1 VSSVLR
7 SFGGATRSPESVLV
21 GGMSGSAFGGV
32 GEGVTGTGLRACGEK
47 TCWQRGQVTFE
58 GTCSPVSLS
67 RAWQRGQTSFVDTIL
82 YRSVWGIAAALV
94 PATGRGGGL
103 PEVRLGP
110 GTPTSDLSERNRS
123 KEPISSSYFGSSFGE
138 TGVLGFVA
146 SPRTGAGPRQSRERR
161 TAARRPSS
169 GGALPGAVPS
179 GRWPAWPHQQAFIS
193 VL

>member
-1 VSSVLR
+1 MSSAVR
-7 SFGGATRSPESVLV
+7 SAGGATRYPVSLT
-21 GGMSGSAFGGV
+21 GGEVSGA
-32 GEGVTGTGLRACGEK
+32 GLGRACGGATATGVRTCGGK
-47 TCWQRGQVTFE
+47 TCWQRGQVTFA